1 MGGIVL
7 RRRLRFASVLVVVVL
22 ALTGFSTVAASKGKS
37 RGSSSS
43 SGGGCSSSSKDNDS
57 SSHGSGYRDTDYDDD
72 TYDDTYGSSGGS
84 EATPAADP
92 TSTEEAEVE
101 IVDCAGPANK
111 RKRGGKPD
119 TTATVRITSLVSYD
133 ETFDVA
139 LSLQGTGGS
148 VVDQPEKKVMVRA
161 GETRTVE
168 VRMAQPRQ
176 AKKVRT
182 CAVDSVYTV

>member
-22 ALTGFSTVAASKGKS
+22 ALTGFSTAAASKGKS
-37 RGSSSS
+37 RGGSSSS

-72 TYDDTYGSSGGS
+72 TYGSSGGS
-84 EATPAADP
+84 EATAAASP

-176 AKKVRT
+176 AKKVTT